1 MKKLLKF
8 ILDSAMLIIYFS
20 VVLVFFEER
29 LALIWSF
36 FRSCYRKGRFRLED
50 VSFILKVEPI
60 GCVMFAVLIIL
71 ILKVIISF
79 FGMLFG
85 LIGAAGGARQAG
97 TVDNKKWFSA
107 AGSAPG
113 SSSRGKYEDGSAG
126 LENRSVQPVQGSVP
140 GNAQPVRSMKRQ
152 RGEDELLTRT
162 YKTGKERYMEQLNDL
177 LRDGVVTREE
187 YNELKKSYDRATWNG
202 R

>member
-36 FRSCYRKGRFRLED
+36 FRSCFRKGRFRFED
-50 VSFILKVEPI
+50 ISFILRVEPI
-60 GCVMFAVLIIL
+60 GCVMTAVLIIL

-113 SSSRGKYEDGSAG
+113 SSSRGIP
-126 LENRSVQPVQGSVP
+126 RSLQARSSQHPFRISKQASPYPWERSCVISPVI
-140 GNAQPVRSMKRQ
+140 R
-152 RGEDELLTRT
+152 
-162 YKTGKERYMEQLNDL
+162 
-177 LRDGVVTREE
+177 
-187 YNELKKSYDRATWNG
+187 
-202 R
+202 